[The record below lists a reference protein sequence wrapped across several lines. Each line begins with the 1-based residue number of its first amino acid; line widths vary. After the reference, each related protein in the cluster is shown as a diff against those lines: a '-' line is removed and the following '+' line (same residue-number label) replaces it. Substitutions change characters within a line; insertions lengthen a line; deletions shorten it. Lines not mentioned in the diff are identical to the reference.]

1 MSDLTKQNQNT
12 NELKFTTN
20 SVATGEFVYS
30 INKTTNEIIIGGDNL
45 IKIFQMEKSDERE
58 KDIEKEIN
66 CILYEN
72 NKIFFNQEEK
82 LYMIDYPSLENMNLL
97 TTLSSKI
104 SNILYNTKFNYV
116 ICFDEDD
123 NLHIIDINTKNVNQ
137 YKSENKCSIKT
148 GVVSKN
154 QNNLILLGTDGQ
166 LTVYEFDKL
175 EQKNTAL
182 NNKKIIKNFL
192 PKNIIK
198 NS

>member
-82 LYMIDYPSLENMNLL
+82 LYMIDYPSLENMNLIYYI
-97 TTLSSKI
+97 TR
-104 SNILYNTKFNYV
+104 
-116 ICFDEDD
+116 
-123 NLHIIDINTKNVNQ
+123 
-137 YKSENKCSIKT
+137 
-148 GVVSKN
+148 
-154 QNNLILLGTDGQ
+154 NLIM
-166 LTVYEFDKL
+166 
-175 EQKNTAL
+175 
-182 NNKKIIKNFL
+182 
-192 PKNIIK
+192 
-198 NS
+198 